1 METWMNQTWW
11 LYDLTAAAVLVLCI
25 WGGWRRGLIGSVAGL
40 LGYGAAA
47 LLAGVLAQ
55 PAASYVYDQWLEE
68 PCVFVLEQKME
79 AYHLAD
85 TIQQTLGNYGIQL
98 DNAALQQIANHPDN
112 AADQLYAA
120 VSQET
125 GLPEEMLK
133 QGLSGSI
140 DSAASQ
146 MFTGM
151 PEWMTQAI
159 LPKQDTEQL
168 QNRAVQS
175 AALVLSSNTH
185 DAAAQ
190 LTKLYIRPVL
200 IQLIKTFTFSV
211 LFLLISVLIQGII
224 KGLYALRQTD
234 DGHLT
239 DQTIGAA
246 VGVVQAIFLLVL
258 MGKLT
263 VWIVQHG
270 DNQIAF
276 FQEAAIQKTVFF
288 RYLYEW
294 IK

>member
-11 LYDLTAAAVLVLCI
+11 LYDLTILAVLVLCI
-25 WGGWRRGLIGSVAGL
+25 WGGWRRGLISSVTGL

-55 PAASYVYDQWLEE
+55 PAAGYVYDQWLEE
-68 PCVFVLEQKME
+68 PCVSVLEQKLE
-79 AYHLAD
+79 TYHLAD
-85 TIQQTLGNYGIQL
+85 TIQQTLGSYGIQL
-98 DNAALQQIANHPDN
+98 DNAALQQITDHPDD
-112 AADQLYAA
+112 AADQLYLA
-120 VSQET
+120 VSQKT
-125 GLPEEMLK
+125 GLPEELLK
-133 QGLSGSI
+133 QSLSDSI

-175 AALVLSSNTH
+175 AALMLSSNTH
-185 DAAAQ
+185 DAAVQ

-200 IQLIKTFTFSV
+200 IQSIKTFTFSV
-211 LFLLISVLIQGII
+211 LFLLISALIQGII
-224 KGLYALRQTD
+224 KGLHALRRTD

-246 VGVVQAIFLLVL
+246 VGAVQAIFLLVL

-270 DNQIAF
+270 DNQLAF
-276 FQEAAIQKTVFF
+276 FQETVIQKTVVFQ
-288 RYLYEW
+288 YLYALV
-294 IK
+294 K